1 MKKLLWLPL
10 LLLPAMAHAQ
20 SVSIDLGAAGQAG
33 ATARIVQLTALVTLL
48 SLAPS
53 LLVMAT
59 AFTRI
64 VIVLSLLRTA
74 LGTQG
79 APPNTVLIG
88 LALFL
93 TWFVMQPVFD
103 QSWTD
108 GIAPMLDNKI
118 DEIAGIKAAAE
129 PFRAFMLHNL
139 RGGDLGFFQDLAHVP
154 AGDTSWRI
162 VMPSFLVGELRRAFE
177 MGFLLFLPFLVI
189 DMVVASVLMSL
200 GMMMLP
206 PNVVSLPFKLVFFAT
221 VDGWQLVSGGLVK
234 TFG

>member
-1 MKKLLWLPL
+1 MRRLLWLL
-10 LLLPAMAHAQ
+10 LMLPGLAHAQ
-20 SVSIDLGAAGQAG
+20 SVAIDLGSAGQAG

-93 TWFVMQPVFD
+93 TWFVMQPVFE

-108 GIAPMLDNKI
+108 GIAPMMDNRLAELD
-118 DEIAGIKAAAE
+118 GIK
-129 PFRAFMLHNL
+129 
-139 RGGDLGFFQDLAHVP
+139 
-154 AGDTSWRI
+154 
-162 VMPSFLVGELRRAFE
+162 
-177 MGFLLFLPFLVI
+177 
-189 DMVVASVLMSL
+189 
-200 GMMMLP
+200 
-206 PNVVSLPFKLVFFAT
+206 
-221 VDGWQLVSGGLVK
+221 
-234 TFG
+234 